1 MAQRLVN
8 QVAIVTGSS
17 SGIGRAISLLY
28 AAQGAK
34 VVCADLTP
42 SARALISTEVDINTH
57 ESILNSGGQSIF
69 VKTDVA
75 KAKDMESLV
84 EATAAEFGRL
94 DM

>member
-1 MAQRLVN
+1 MAQRLLN
-8 QVAIVTGSS
+8 KVAIVTGSS
-17 SGIGRAISLLY
+17 SGIGRAISLSY

-42 SARALISTEVDINTH
+42 SARALISTEADINTH
-57 ESILNSGGQSIF
+57 ESILNGGGRSIF

-84 EATAAEFGRL
+84 EATVAEFGRL